1 MVNPQAVNE
10 PNLDVFTANRHSAMC
25 IKEARTGEVIAL
37 VATGALLVGSVGWSK
52 TKGDTVERG
61 EDLGWSAYGGT
72 TVVTVFPQGLI
83 EFDQDLRTNSTNELE
98 TLVRVGD
105 SLGILKA

>member
-1 MVNPQAVNE
+1 M
-10 PNLDVFTANRHSAMC
+10 
-25 IKEARTGEVIAL
+25 KEARTGEVIAL
-37 VATGALLVGSVGWSK
+37 VAIGVLLFGSVGWSK
-52 TKGDTVERG
+52 TKGDKVERG
-61 EDLGWSAYGGT
+61 EDLGWFAYGGT

-105 SLGILKA
+105 SLGTLKA